1 MALLDWL
8 AMHWVAGVLL
18 ASYLAALLYNA
29 LQGRRASATMAGYYV
44 GGRRFGGFAIG
55 VSFFATFASTNS
67 YIGHAGKGYAY
78 GLPWLVMAAML
89 VLFTYISWR
98 WIGPRTRR
106 MAASF
111 DALTLP
117 DFLASRFLAEQDH
130 DRHPLRLSA
139 GLVIV
144 FCSLL
149 YLIAIFKGAGHLFA
163 LFFDISYEAA
173 VLLALVIV
181 VVYTSVGGFVSVV
194 RTDVIQGGLMVVGAA
209 MLFYFVTQAA
219 GGVGTIVDL
228 AEQPQ
233 HEFLFEW
240 NGGIPFVVLLGV
252 ALSGS
257 LKLIVD
263 PRQLSRFYALQD
275 ERAAKQGLW
284 VAVIGL
290 TLVQACLYPIGIY
303 AHLLLDNVSD
313 TDLIVPTL
321 INDAAIFP
329 LWAADFLFV
338 AIVAAAMSSIDS
350 VLLVAAST
358 GYKNLLAPLTRTQR
372 PLWWTRLLVV
382 VFALIA
388 ALVALDPPGDI
399 LQITI
404 FSGSLYAA
412 CFFPAVVLGLYW
424 SKGDARA
431 VLGSM
436 LVGTLMLLLWLAL
449 QLDSLLHE
457 VFPAL
462 AVSLLTYIVL
472 SQLREAA
479 NPRSLAGDG

>member
-1 MALLDWL
+1 M
-8 AMHWVAGVLL
+8 
-18 ASYLAALLYNA
+18 
-29 LQGRRASATMAGYYV
+29 
-44 GGRRFGGFAIG
+44 
-55 VSFFATFASTNS
+55 
-67 YIGHAGKGYAY
+67 
-78 GLPWLVMAAML
+78 
-89 VLFTYISWR
+89 
-98 WIGPRTRR
+98 
-106 MAASF
+106 
-111 DALTLP
+111 
-117 DFLASRFLAEQDH
+117 
-130 DRHPLRLSA
+130 
-139 GLVIV
+139 
-144 FCSLL
+144 L

-173 VLLALVIV
+173 VMLALVIV

-228 AEQPQ
+228 AEQP
-233 HEFLFEW
+233 ERAFLFEW

-284 VAVIGL
+284 VAVLGL
-290 TLVQACLYPIGIY
+290 ALVQACLYPIGIY

-321 INDAAIFP
+321 INNAAIFP

-358 GYKNLLAPLTRTQR
+358 GYKNLLAPFTQASR
-372 PLWWTRLLVV
+372 PLLWTRLLVI
-382 VFALIA
+382 VFALLA
-388 ALVALDPPGDI
+388 AVVALDPPGDI

-424 SKGDARA
+424 SKGHAEA

-436 LVGTLMLLLWLAL
+436 VAGTAMLLLWLAL
-449 QLDSLLHE
+449 QLNSLLHE

-462 AVSLLTYIVL
+462 ALSLLTYVAL
-472 SQLREAA
+472 SQLRGFQV
-479 NPRSLAGDG
+479 LAVWLVTVRMVKSALLLCGNALHRRTFGKSSH

>member
-1 MALLDWL
+1 M
-8 AMHWVAGVLL
+8 
-18 ASYLAALLYNA
+18 
-29 LQGRRASATMAGYYV
+29 
-44 GGRRFGGFAIG
+44 
-55 VSFFATFASTNS
+55 
-67 YIGHAGKGYAY
+67 
-78 GLPWLVMAAML
+78 
-89 VLFTYISWR
+89 
-98 WIGPRTRR
+98 
-106 MAASF
+106 
-111 DALTLP
+111 P
-117 DFLASRFLAEQDH
+117 DFLAGRFLSGKDH

-144 FCSLL
+144 FCSVL

-173 VLLALVIV
+173 VMLALVIV

-228 AEQPQ
+228 AEQP
-233 HEFLFEW
+233 ERAFLFEW

-284 VAVIGL
+284 VAVLGL
-290 TLVQACLYPIGIY
+290 ALVQACLYPIGIY

-321 INDAAIFP
+321 INNAAIFP

-358 GYKNLLAPLTRTQR
+358 GYKNLLAPFTQA
-372 PLWWTRLLVV
+372 LQTSVV
-382 VFALIA
+382 DTLAGYRFCAVSRCGG
-388 ALVALDPPGDI
+388 VRPPGDI
-399 LQITI
+399 LLNHHFFWQLVRGV
-404 FSGSLYAA
+404 FLSCRGAWLVLVEGSCRSG
-412 CFFPAVVLGLYW
+412 VGLD
-424 SKGDARA
+424 G
-431 VLGSM
+431 G
-436 LVGTLMLLLWLAL
+436 GTVMLLLWLVL
-449 QLDSLLHE
+449 QLNSLLHE

-462 AVSLLTYIVL
+462 ALSLLTYVVL

-479 NPRSLAGDG
+479 SPRSLAGDG